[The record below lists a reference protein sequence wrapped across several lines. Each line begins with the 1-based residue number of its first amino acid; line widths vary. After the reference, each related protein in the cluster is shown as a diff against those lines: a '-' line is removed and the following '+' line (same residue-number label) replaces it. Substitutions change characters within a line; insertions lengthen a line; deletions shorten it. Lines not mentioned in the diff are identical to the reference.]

1 MLELRRDDDNS
12 NVITAYKSGSSSGD
26 IIFNVDNNGSA
37 SFAGTVNSSENLI
50 TGTWDLSKGNFWY
63 CGGSAIPNPTNATA
77 GTSGLIRLTA
87 APTGWGTNLK
97 HPGGAA
103 ETIAEFPAVVPF
115 YVESPSVIL
124 LGKATQGIA

>member
-1 MLELRRDDDNS
+1 M
-12 NVITAYKSGSSSGD
+12 
-26 IIFNVDNNGSA
+26 
-37 SFAGTVNSSENLI
+37 
-50 TGTWDLSKGNFWY
+50 DLSEGPYWTTS
-63 CGGSAIPNPTNATA
+63 GGAIPNPTNATA

-87 APTGWGTNLK
+87 APTGWGTNIK